1 MNFIMTRTGGYDTL
15 ETSEKKT
22 KMRRYPE
29 MKKKMMP
36 VLVALGL
43 IVLIVAAAGGVFLY
57 QRYSYSKEE
66 ADLNVYFGTGSPE
79 EMAIVLN
86 DGMTE
91 EKGLWKDGHCYL
103 TLDAVHE
110 LLNGRFYA
118 DDNEK
123 LLLYTLPD
131 KTDRIGFGEST
142 DEGYAAAFEQDGKVW
157 LALDYVKR
165 YTDMEFTAYTEP
177 NRVVVTTS
185 WEERQTAEVKKG
197 TALRVRG
204 GIKSEILIPL
214 EKGTQV
220 TVLEQMENWAKV
232 QTQDGYIGY
241 AELKRLTE
249 QKPYTPDKNTGYTEP
264 DYTGNKRDHKI
275 NLAWHQVTTEAANAT
290 LASYMS
296 GVTGVNVISPTW
308 YSLYDNEGILDGIA
322 SPEYV
327 RQAHAMG
334 LEVWA
339 LIDDFTHRTDN
350 GVDPQLVLS
359 YTSKRT
365 AIIDMLMIEAERCGF
380 DGINVDFEK
389 ITDEGGEDYI
399 QFIRELSVACRQR
412 GLVLSVDNYV
422 PRNFNAHY
430 EWKEQGVMADYV
442 IIMGYDEHWGGSEV
456 AGSVASLG
464 YVTEGIEKMVEEVPA
479 DKVINA
485 VPLYMRIWTTDGNG
499 VVTSKA
505 VGTQTAYDVL
515 AKNGVMPVWDEVT
528 GQNYAAFET
537 ADGLV
542 QVWLEDEQS
551 LAAKVGVMKQHGL
564 GGIAAWKLGF
574 DERRKNIWGVISE
587 FLNE

>member
-1 MNFIMTRTGGYDTL
+1 
-15 ETSEKKT
+15 
-22 KMRRYPE
+22 

-103 TLDAVHE
+103 MLDAVHE

>member
-1 MNFIMTRTGGYDTL
+1 
-15 ETSEKKT
+15 
-22 KMRRYPE
+22 

-57 QRYSYSKEE
+57 QRYSYSREE
-66 ADLNVYFGTGSPE
+66 ADLKAYFGTDSPE

-185 WEERQTAEVKKG
+185 WEERQTAEVKKD

-249 QKPYTPDKNTGYTEP
+249 QNPYTPDKNTGYTEP

>member
-1 MNFIMTRTGGYDTL
+1 
-15 ETSEKKT
+15 
-22 KMRRYPE
+22 

-36 VLVALGL
+36 VLDALGL

-142 DEGYAAAFEQDGKVW
+142 DEGYVAAFEQDGKVW

-185 WEERQTAEVKKG
+185 WEERQTAEVKKD

-249 QKPYTPDKNTGYTEP
+249 QNPYTPDKNTGYTEP

-505 VGTQTAYDVL
+505 VGAQTAYDVL

>member
-1 MNFIMTRTGGYDTL
+1 
-15 ETSEKKT
+15 
-22 KMRRYPE
+22 

-157 LALDYVKR
+157 LALDYVKH

-185 WEERQTAEVKKG
+185 WEERQTAEVKKD

>member
-1 MNFIMTRTGGYDTL
+1 
-15 ETSEKKT
+15 
-22 KMRRYPE
+22 
-29 MKKKMMP
+29 MKKRMMP
-36 VLVALGL
+36 ALIAIGL
-43 IVLIVAAAGGVFLY
+43 ILMIVAGAGGVFLY

-66 ADLNVYFGTGSPE
+66 ADLNAYFGTGSPE

-86 DGMTE
+86 DGIAE
-91 EKGLWKDGHCYL
+91 EKGLWRDGHCYL
-103 TLDAVHE
+103 TMDTVHR
-110 LLNGRFYA
+110 LLNDRFYA
-118 DDNEK
+118 DRHER

-131 KTDRIGFGEST
+131 KTDRIGFDEST
-142 DEGYAAAFEQDGKVW
+142 DEGYPAAFEQDGEVW

-165 YTDMEFTAYTEP
+165 YTDMDFTAYTEP
-177 NRVVVTTS
+177 NRVVITTS
-185 WEERQTAEVKKG
+185 WEERQTAEVKKN
-197 TALRVRG
+197 TSLRVRG
-204 GIKSEILIPL
+204 GIKSEILVPL

-220 TVLEQMENWAKV
+220 TLLEQMENWAKV
-232 QTQDGYIGY
+232 QTKDGYIGY
-241 AELKRLTE
+241 AERKRLTE
-249 QKPYTPDKNTGYTEP
+249 AQADTPDKNTGYTEP
-264 DYTGNKRDHKI
+264 DYTGNVREHKI
-275 NLAWHQVTTEAANAT
+275 NLAWHQVTTEAANST
-290 LASYMS
+290 LTSYMS

-327 RQAHAMG
+327 QQAHAMG

-339 LIDDFTHRTDN
+339 LIDDFTHRSDN

-365 AIIDMLMIEAERCGF
+365 AIIEMLMIEAERCGF

-389 ITDEGGEDYI
+389 ITEEGGEDYI
-399 QFIRELSVACRQR
+399 QFIRELSVACRQK

-442 IIMGYDEHWGGSEV
+442 LVMGYDEHWGGSEV

-464 YVTEGIEKMVEEVPA
+464 YVTEGIQKMTEEVPA
-479 DKVINA
+479 EKVINA
-485 VPLYMRIWTTDGNG
+485 VPLYTRIWTTDGNG
-499 VVTSKA
+499 AVTSKA
-505 VGTQTAYDVL
+505 VGIQTAYDVL
-515 AKNGVMPVWDEVT
+515 AKNGVVPVWDEMT

-551 LAAKVGVMKQHGL
+551 LAAKVGVMKQYGL

-574 DERRKNIWGVISE
+574 DEGRKNIWGVIGE

>member
-499 VVTSKA
+499 VVTSRA

>member
-1 MNFIMTRTGGYDTL
+1 
-15 ETSEKKT
+15 
-22 KMRRYPE
+22 
-29 MKKKMMP
+29 MKKRIMP
-36 VLVALGL
+36 VLVAMGL

-66 ADLNVYFGTGSPE
+66 ADVNAYFGLGSPE
-79 EMAIVLN
+79 EMAVVLN
-86 DGMTE
+86 DGLAE
-91 EKGLWKDGHCYL
+91 QKGLWKDGHCYL

-118 DDNEK
+118 DHNEK

-131 KTDRIGFGEST
+131 HTERIGFGEST
-142 DEGYAAAFEQDGKVW
+142 SEGYTAAFEQDGNVW

-165 YTDMEFTAYTEP
+165 YTDMEFTVYTEP
-177 NRVVVTTS
+177 NRAVITTS
-185 WEERQTAEVKKG
+185 WQERQTAEVKKD

-204 GIKSEILIPL
+204 GVKSEILAPL
-214 EKGTQV
+214 EKGAQV

-241 AELKRLTE
+241 AELRRLTE
-249 QKPYTPDKNTGYTEP
+249 PAAVIPEKNTGYTEP
-264 DYTGNKRDHKI
+264 DYTGNVRDHKI

-327 RQAHAMG
+327 EQAHAMG

-339 LIDDFTHRTDN
+339 LIDDFTHRADN
-350 GVDPQLVLS
+350 GVDPQQVLS

-365 AIIDMLMIEAERCGF
+365 AIIDMLMIEADRCGF

-399 QFIRELSVACRQR
+399 QFIRELSVACRQK

-430 EWKEQGVMADYV
+430 EWKEQGVMAEWNHDHV
-442 IIMGYDEHWGGSEV
+442 FHFSLHRSGWSGRHTGS
-456 AGSVASLG
+456 
-464 YVTEGIEKMVEEVPA
+464 
-479 DKVINA
+479 
-485 VPLYMRIWTTDGNG
+485 R
-499 VVTSKA
+499 
-505 VGTQTAYDVL
+505 
-515 AKNGVMPVWDEVT
+515 
-528 GQNYAAFET
+528 
-537 ADGLV
+537 
-542 QVWLEDEQS
+542 
-551 LAAKVGVMKQHGL
+551 
-564 GGIAAWKLGF
+564 
-574 DERRKNIWGVISE
+574 
-587 FLNE
+587 

>member
-1 MNFIMTRTGGYDTL
+1 
-15 ETSEKKT
+15 
-22 KMRRYPE
+22 
-29 MKKKMMP
+29 MKKRIMP
-36 VLVALGL
+36 VLVAMGL

-66 ADLNVYFGTGSPE
+66 ADVNAYFGLGSPE
-79 EMAIVLN
+79 EMAVVLN
-86 DGMTE
+86 DGLAE
-91 EKGLWKDGHCYL
+91 QKGLWKDGHCYL

-118 DDNEK
+118 DHNEK
-123 LLLYTLPD
+123 FLLYTLPD
-131 KTDRIGFGEST
+131 HTERIGFGEST
-142 DEGYAAAFEQDGKVW
+142 SEGYTAAFEQDGNVW

-165 YTDMEFTAYTEP
+165 YTDMEFTVYTEP
-177 NRVVVTTS
+177 NRAVITTS
-185 WEERQTAEVKKG
+185 WQERQTAEVKKD

-204 GIKSEILIPL
+204 GVKSEILAPL
-214 EKGTQV
+214 EKGAQV

-241 AELKRLTE
+241 AELRRLTE
-249 QKPYTPDKNTGYTEP
+249 PAAVIPEKNTGYTEP
-264 DYTGNKRDHKI
+264 DYTGNVRDHKI

-322 SPEYV
+322 SPEYAE
-327 RQAHAMG
+327 QAHAMG

-339 LIDDFTHRTDN
+339 LIDDFTHRADN
-350 GVDPQLVLS
+350 GVDPQQVLS

-365 AIIDMLMIEAERCGF
+365 AIIDMLMIEADRCGF

-399 QFIRELSVACRQR
+399 QFIRELSVACRQK

-464 YVTEGIEKMVEEVPA
+464 YVTEGIEKMVQEVPA
-479 DKVINA
+479 EKVINA
-485 VPLYMRIWTTDGNG
+485 VPLYTRLWTTDGNG
-499 VVTSKA
+499 AVTSKA
-505 VGTQTAYDVL
+505 VGIQTAYDVL
-515 AKNGVMPVWDEVT
+515 AKNGVTPAWDET
-528 GQNYAAFET
+528 AGQNYAAFET

-551 LAAKVGVMKQHGL
+551 LAAKVEVMKQHGL

-574 DERRKNIWGVISE
+574 DEGRKNIWGVIGG
-587 FLNE
+587 FLGE

>member
-1 MNFIMTRTGGYDTL
+1 
-15 ETSEKKT
+15 
-22 KMRRYPE
+22 

-36 VLVALGL
+36 ALVALGL

-66 ADLNVYFGTGSPE
+66 ADLDVYFGTGSPE
-79 EMAIVLN
+79 EMAVVLN
-86 DGMTE
+86 DGMAE

-142 DEGYAAAFEQDGKVW
+142 DEGYAAAFEQDGRVW

-165 YTDMEFTAYTEP
+165 YTDMEFTTYTEP

-185 WEERQTAEVKKG
+185 WEERQDAEVKKD

-204 GIKSEILIPL
+204 GIKSEILVPL

-241 AELKRLTE
+241 VELKRLTE
-249 QKPYTPDKNTGYTEP
+249 QKAYTPDKNTGYTEP
-264 DYTGNKRDHKI
+264 DYTGNKREHKI
-275 NLAWHQVTTEAANAT
+275 NLAWHQVTTEAANST

-499 VVTSKA
+499 AVTSKA

-515 AKNGVMPVWDEVT
+515 AKNGVTPVWDEVT

-551 LAAKVGVMKQHGL
+551 LAAKVSVMKQHGL

-574 DERRKNIWGVISE
+574 DEGRKNIWGVIGE